1 MLKWDPQTYAAS
13 WGPQL
18 NWATDLIRLACIR
31 PDDIVLDVGCGDGR
45 ITAILAGHATTG
57 SVVGIDSS
65 AEMIRHAIAAY
76 PRSKHPNLEFRL
88 MDARQITLPA
98 GFTCVFSNAVLHW
111 FAEQPLF
118 LAGAW
123 RVLEHG
129 GRLVA
134 ACAAKNNAQDLVL
147 AFRRVMRQRFWRQW
161 FRGMPRPFHPFCPE
175 QYAQWLNHAGFKTE
189 MCEVVTETVLFPSPK
204 TLQSWIQAV
213 WLPYTQRV
221 PAQYR
226 NQFVAEVVDHF
237 IRGQSSAD
245 TEAIPVDTCRLVI
258 RAIKP

>member
-1 MLKWDPQTYAAS
+1 MLNWDPQTYAAT

-18 NWATDLIRLACIR
+18 NWATELIRLAGVR
-31 PDDIVLDVGCGDGR
+31 PDDRVLDVGCGDGR
-45 ITAILAGHATTG
+45 VTAILAEHAAAG
-57 SVVGIDSS
+57 SVLGIDSS
-65 AEMIRHAIAAY
+65 AEMIRHATVAY
-76 PRSKHPNLEFRL
+76 PRSRHPNLEFRL
-88 MDARQITLPA
+88 MDARQITLQP

-111 FAEQPLF
+111 FEEQPLF

-147 AFRRVMRQRFWRQW
+147 AFKRVMRQRFWRQW
-161 FRGMPRPFHPFCPE
+161 FRGMDRPFHPFPPE
-175 QYAQWLNHAGFKTE
+175 QYARWLEHAGFRTE
-189 MCEVVTETVLFPSPK
+189 ICEAVTETVRFPDPE
-204 TLQSWIQAV
+204 TLRGWIRAV

-226 NQFVAEVVDHF
+226 NQFATEVVDQF
-237 IRGQSSAD
+237 IRAQPSAD
-245 TEAIPVDTCRLVI
+245 TESIPVHTCRLVI